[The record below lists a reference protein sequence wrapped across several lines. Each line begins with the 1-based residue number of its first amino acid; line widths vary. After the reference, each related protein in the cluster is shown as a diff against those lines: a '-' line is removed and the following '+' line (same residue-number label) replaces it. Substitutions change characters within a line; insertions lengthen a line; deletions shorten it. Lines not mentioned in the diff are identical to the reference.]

1 MENQSLDKKGVLKAM
16 FLAILIAFLGI
27 GILGWQYRQLEKER
41 IPALEE
47 KIEKR
52 STQDVL
58 DKFMQARIE
67 KDEVIAKRYLTEAS
81 MEQKLQEEFSL
92 INDFASYEVLK
103 TEKLKQDKYRY
114 IVKIYEEGERSDF
127 VEVIILIRI
136 LDRYYIDSVQIAG

>member
-1 MENQSLDKKGVLKAM
+1 M
-16 FLAILIAFLGI
+16 FFAILIAFLGI

-47 KIEKR
+47 KIEK
-52 STQDVL
+52 TTAQDVL

-67 KDEVIAKRYLTEAS
+67 KDEVKALRYLTEAS

-92 INDFASYEVLK
+92 VDSFESYEVLK
-103 TEKLKQDKYRY
+103 TEKLEQDRYRY
-114 IVKIYEEGERSDF
+114 IVKIYEEGGLSDF
-127 VEVIILIRI
+127 VEVIISIKI